1 MLIATE
7 TVQVLGSLALAL
19 GIGLLLGIERERRK
33 GEGPGRAAAGIRTF
47 ALVAL
52 LGGLAEQ
59 IDSAAVVAVAGA
71 FVALAAI
78 VAYVQSPREDPG
90 MTTEVALVVA
100 FLLGVLAQREA
111 AVAAAI
117 AVAVAMV
124 LAYRDRLHRLVS
136 DALTEDEVHDGL
148 LFAAAAL
155 IILPLIP
162 DQGLGPNDA
171 FNPSVV
177 WRLVVIVMAVQG
189 AGYVAMRI
197 MGPRF
202 GLLVS
207 GFVSGFVSSTATVAA
222 MGARSIREPK
232 LLRAVVGAAVAST
245 VATIVLL
252 AIVLVATSLE
262 TFQAVLV
269 PLILA
274 GVAAAGYA
282 ALVTLRL
289 ARTAAPESFER
300 GRAFDLRIAILLAGV
315 ISAVLVAA
323 GALEQALGAKGVT
336 LVAAVA
342 GFADSQSAA
351 ASAASF
357 AASGKISAVDAV
369 VAVLAALSTNTVSKA
384 IAAFTLGSRRYAVEV
399 SVGLALVIG
408 AAWAGWAVVRAVG

>member
-1 MLIATE
+1 VPLATE
-7 TVQVLGSLALAL
+7 TVQVVGSLALAL

-33 GEGPGRAAAGIRTF
+33 GRGPSRAPAGIRTF

-59 IDSAAVVAVAGA
+59 VGSAAVIAVAGG
-71 FVALAAI
+71 FVGLAAI
-78 VAYVQSPREDPG
+78 AAYLQSPRDDPG
-90 MTTEVALVVA
+90 MTTEVALVVT

-111 AVAAAI
+111 AVAAGI
-117 AVAVAMV
+117 AVAVALV
-124 LAYRDRLHRLVS
+124 LAYRDRVHRLVS
-136 DALTEDEVHDGL
+136 ETLTEAEVHDGL

-162 DQGLGPNDA
+162 DQGLGPNGA

-189 AGYVAMRI
+189 AGYVALRI
-197 MGPRF
+197 MGPRY

-222 MGARSIREPK
+222 MGARSIGEPK

-245 VATIVLL
+245 VATMILLGIVL
-252 AIVLVATSLE
+252 AATSVKTL
-262 TFQAVLV
+262 QHVLV
-269 PLILA
+269 PLVSA
-274 GVAAAGYA
+274 GFMAFAYA
-282 ALVTLRL
+282 AVVAFRLV
-289 ARTAAPESFER
+289 RTPAPDSFER
-300 GRAFDLRIAILLAGV
+300 GRAFDLRIAVLLAGI
-315 ISAVLVAA
+315 ISAVLIAA
-323 GALEQALGAKGVT
+323 GALEQALGTKGVT
-336 LVAAVA
+336 IVAAVA

-357 AASGKISAVDAV
+357 VTSGKISAADAV
-369 VAVLAALSTNTVSKA
+369 VAVLAALSTNTVSKVV
-384 IAAFTLGSRRYAVEV
+384 AAWTLGSRRYAVEV

-408 AAWAGWAVVRAVG
+408 AAWAGWGATQAL